1 MGAMTN
7 TTLSALAGMMSSL
20 RRSLIPSAML
30 WAQPCQP
37 PTRIGPKRTWM
48 WALILRSHQIM
59 NMDATEM

>member
-1 MGAMTN
+1 MGARYEHDLVRLGGN
-7 TTLSALAGMMSSL
+7 DVLLEEELDPVGDALGPAV
-20 RRSLIPSAML
+20 PA
-30 WAQPCQP
+30 